1 MEHWTAHHLIEN
13 ATQIHSEIIVKSLF
27 DYSENLRNNNIP
39 IIFNL
44 NHFSKINHVS
54 VKYLISS
61 INRHMEHINYHLFSV
76 RKRSG
81 GKRYIHAP
89 TKRIRSI
96 QTFINKY
103 ILSNICP
110 HPRSFA
116 YSKLGGIVRCAE
128 QHLGARWLFQFDLKD
143 FFYSISEYS
152 VYKIFRDI
160 GYTKKLSFE
169 FARLCTTTLLPP
181 HLYKKYIINSQLDC
195 TADNDFR
202 QGNRLYAS
210 PVVGVLP
217 QGAPSSPMLSNL
229 AAYSLDNILH
239 SYATEHQMVYTRY
252 ADDITFSAYSIP
264 KSMTISSIINDI
276 KFLIRNENF
285 QENKDKIHVARPGSR
300 KLVLGLLVDGNKLR
314 VSKEMF
320 KRISRKIYAINKFG
334 LLSVANNDGFN
345 SAFGLY
351 NHVQGLLAYLKDVD
365 HAHWE
370 YLYPKF
376 EEIEKK
382 WKIQL

>member
-1 MEHWTAHHLIEN
+1 MI
-13 ATQIHSEIIVKSLF
+13 
-27 DYSENLRNNNIP
+27 YS
-39 IIFNL
+39 
-44 NHFSKINHVS
+44 
-54 VKYLISS
+54 
-61 INRHMEHINYHLFSV
+61 
-76 RKRSG
+76 
-81 GKRYIHAP
+81 
-89 TKRIRSI
+89 
-96 QTFINKY
+96 
-103 ILSNICP
+103 
-110 HPRSFA
+110 
-116 YSKLGGIVRCAE
+116 
-128 QHLGARWLFQFDLKD
+128 
-143 FFYSISEYS
+143 
-152 VYKIFRDI
+152 
-160 GYTKKLSFE
+160 KKLSFE

-181 HLYKKYIINSQLDC
+181 HLYKKYIINSQSDC
-195 TADNDFR
+195 TVDNDFR

-229 AAYSLDNILH
+229 AAYSLDNVLH

>member
-1 MEHWTAHHLIEN
+1 MIKTYAG
-13 ATQIHSEIIVKSLF
+13 
-27 DYSENLRNNNIP
+27 IP
-39 IIFNL
+39 
-44 NHFSKINHVS
+44 
-54 VKYLISS
+54 Y
-61 INRHMEHINYHLFSV
+61 EE
-76 RKRSG
+76 
-81 GKRYIHAP
+81 
-89 TKRIRSI
+89 
-96 QTFINKY
+96 
-103 ILSNICP
+103 
-110 HPRSFA
+110 
-116 YSKLGGIVRCAE
+116 IVR
-128 QHLGARWLFQFDLKD
+128 
-143 FFYSISEYS
+143 
-152 VYKIFRDI
+152 
-160 GYTKKLSFE
+160 
-169 FARLCTTTLLPP
+169 
-181 HLYKKYIINSQLDC
+181 
-195 TADNDFR
+195 
-202 QGNRLYAS
+202 
-210 PVVGVLP
+210 
-217 QGAPSSPMLSNL
+217 
-229 AAYSLDNILH
+229 
-239 SYATEHQMVYTRY
+239 RY

-300 KLVLGLLVDGNKLR
+300 KLVLGLLIDGNKLR